1 MFTKLLRSTLPLF
14 TAASA
19 MAQATDRPNIIFFLV
34 DDMGWQDTSLP
45 FWTEET
51 PQNARY
57 RTPNMERLANQGVM
71 FTNAYACPVSSP
83 SRCSL
88 LSGMNAARHGVT
100 NWIESYNQD
109 TNASGSNI
117 TLPEWNWNGVQPAS
131 TATSTDKVHA
141 TLITPL
147 PQLLKDAGYFTIHCG
162 KGNFGASSTSG
173 ANPTNFG
180 FDVNIAG
187 GYAGGPGT
195 YLAQDNYGSAIQKIG
210 GLEDYAAQGIFLT
223 EALTQE
229 AIKNLDKAVEGDK
242 PFYLY
247 MSHYAIHTPY
257 DADTR
262 FTGNYTGYYDEQFGA
277 TLSSSEV
284 NRAALIEGMDK
295 SLGDLMDWLDAHPA
309 VADNTI
315 ILFMSDNGGQ
325 GVSPRQGRLNHD
337 PNFPS
342 RGGKGSGYDGG
353 VHEPMIVSWPEVVD
367 EGSKNENRV
376 MIEDF
381 FPTILEMAGVKDYA
395 TVQTVDGKSFVDIL
409 RDPSI
414 TRDRA
419 IIWHYPNRWG
429 ESQDKAEGY
438 GAWSAIMK
446 GDYHLLYFW
455 ENQERRLYNIR
466 EDIGEEH
473 NLAKEMPELALQ
485 LAQELT
491 DSLKSYGAKRPT
503 LTTGDYVPWP
513 VDGVQIASPGDPIN
527 VSEMGIELSTADG
540 EKHLYYVLDARPDI
554 DYWTLGTQNGYP
566 AIQTHVGQL
575 EGDDAKKQQFYFIQ
589 GEDPHTLLIYT
600 ADGKPVTYTEGTTR
614 SGYSATDQVTAR
626 YLQYGAE
633 SDATPLQVIMT
644 SYADYFGL
652 VFDGEYLSNR
662 GSSHGAANDM
672 SWVVMPFDGSNY
684 GDPGC
689 RFKFLSID
697 AEPVDPN
704 EGLPKLT
711 TDTSKPVYYRIRN
724 TRFFAKNKD
733 SYALYRGDDK
743 KLGLTNNLDEAT
755 QFYFTGSIEDGVMT
769 AKIHNN
775 ANSNLMAG
783 EALWNEEGCDWYI
796 KTHVS
801 DQGGTDA
808 TTGRAYEG
816 VLICDK
822 PDFQANWYV
831 GSSDTSIKLYDFQ
844 WDGNIFTLEE
854 VIIGDADEELAKSID
869 NALNS
874 LRSNFNAARQYAD
887 YINPDVLNCYSQSEG
902 DEDYTA
908 LMAEVEAL
916 LALGEPAV
924 SQESLDKLNGLN
936 QRVKAVMDGITIN
949 QPKAGSFLRIRS
961 AKTLGYIRSF
971 DENSSGTDPECMSL
985 SEEPDD
991 YGIFFYDGEYLVNYL
1006 NGFYMDTNWLRLPG
1020 QVKSHMEFRASPDG
1034 TTGAYYIV
1042 ALDGSKGERNLMVN
1056 NSSHDILYRSN
1067 YSSNYN
1073 NFWLEYVDEVP
1084 VTIGEKGWGSTYL
1097 PMGVVIPEGITAA
1110 YTVVVKDG
1118 KLLLGSIKDVIPPHT
1133 PVLLQGEAG
1142 TTYRMKAFEG
1152 EGYTDYANQLLG
1164 TYTTEYTTGNELV
1177 WNGETMVKSEEEAIW
1192 GFTAYMSADSGA
1204 EGLPSDIAIGIADI
1218 TSQGQRG
1225 IYKQVRDRRIV
1236 IVRDGKIYTTTG
1248 IRLQ

>member
-1 MFTKLLRSTLPLF
+1 
-14 TAASA
+14 
-19 MAQATDRPNIIFFLV
+19 
-34 DDMGWQDTSLP
+34 
-45 FWTEET
+45 
-51 PQNARY
+51 
-57 RTPNMERLANQGVM
+57 
-71 FTNAYACPVSSP
+71 
-83 SRCSL
+83 
-88 LSGMNAARHGVT
+88 
-100 NWIESYNQD
+100 
-109 TNASGSNI
+109 
-117 TLPEWNWNGVQPAS
+117 
-131 TATSTDKVHA
+131 
-141 TLITPL
+141 
-147 PQLLKDAGYFTIHCG
+147 
-162 KGNFGASSTSG
+162 
-173 ANPTNFG
+173 
-180 FDVNIAG
+180 
-187 GYAGGPGT
+187 
-195 YLAQDNYGSAIQKIG
+195 
-210 GLEDYAAQGIFLT
+210 
-223 EALTQE
+223 
-229 AIKNLDKAVEGDK
+229 
-242 PFYLY
+242 
-247 MSHYAIHTPY
+247 
-257 DADTR
+257 
-262 FTGNYTGYYDEQFGA
+262 
-277 TLSSSEV
+277 
-284 NRAALIEGMDK
+284 
-295 SLGDLMDWLDAHPA
+295 
-309 VADNTI
+309 
-315 ILFMSDNGGQ
+315 
-325 GVSPRQGRLNHD
+325 
-337 PNFPS
+337 
-342 RGGKGSGYDGG
+342 
-353 VHEPMIVSWPEVVD
+353 
-367 EGSKNENRV
+367 
-376 MIEDF
+376 
-381 FPTILEMAGVKDYA
+381 
-395 TVQTVDGKSFVDIL
+395 
-409 RDPSI
+409 
-414 TRDRA
+414 
-419 IIWHYPNRWG
+419 
-429 ESQDKAEGY
+429 
-438 GAWSAIMK
+438 
-446 GDYHLLYFW
+446 
-455 ENQERRLYNIR
+455 
-466 EDIGEEH
+466 
-473 NLAKEMPELALQ
+473 
-485 LAQELT
+485 
-491 DSLKSYGAKRPT
+491 
-503 LTTGDYVPWP
+503 
-513 VDGVQIASPGDPIN
+513 
-527 VSEMGIELSTADG
+527 
-540 EKHLYYVLDARPDI
+540 
-554 DYWTLGTQNGYP
+554 
-566 AIQTHVGQL
+566 
-575 EGDDAKKQQFYFIQ
+575 
-589 GEDPHTLLIYT
+589 
-600 ADGKPVTYTEGTTR
+600 
-614 SGYSATDQVTAR
+614 
-626 YLQYGAE
+626 
-633 SDATPLQVIMT
+633 
-644 SYADYFGL
+644 
-652 VFDGEYLSNR
+652 
-662 GSSHGAANDM
+662 
-672 SWVVMPFDGSNY
+672 
-684 GDPGC
+684 
-689 RFKFLSID
+689 
-697 AEPVDPN
+697 
-704 EGLPKLT
+704 
-711 TDTSKPVYYRIRN
+711 
-724 TRFFAKNKD
+724 
-733 SYALYRGDDK
+733 
-743 KLGLTNNLDEAT
+743 
-755 QFYFTGSIEDGVMT
+755 MT

-908 LMAEVEAL
+908 LMAEVEAF

-991 YGIFFYDGEYLVNYL
+991 YGIFFYDEGYLVNYL

-1152 EGYTDYANQLLG
+1152 EGYTDYENQLLG

-1204 EGLPSDIAIGIADI
+1204 EGLPADIAISIADI
-1218 TSQGQRG
+1218 TNQGQRG